1 MSRAAWICL
10 GLPLAAAALACGGPA
25 AEPGAAT
32 RGLVTAAPAV
42 QPAVETA
49 ALPSDADDPAVWI
62 NRDDPARSLVIGTNK
77 VQGTGGLYVFGLDGA
92 VRQVIS
98 PLDRPNNVDVE
109 YGLRIA
115 GVPVDIAVTTERK
128 QHRLR
133 VYRITG
139 GDTPLEDISG
149 PDGIRVLEDATGEAS
164 EPMGIALYKRP
175 SDDAVFA
182 IVAPK
187 TGGTTD
193 YLAQY
198 RLEDDGT
205 GRVRGTFV
213 RRFGSF
219 SQMGP
224 EPGDIGEIEALV
236 VDDALGYVYAA
247 DERFGIRKYHADPDH
262 HDASQELAVIGRD
275 GYQMDREG
283 LGIYAHADGT
293 GYLVSVDQLPGGTR
307 LRVYRREG
315 TATDPHDHSEVVREI
330 LTASDSTDGLEV
342 VSAPLP
348 GFPRGLAVL
357 MNSDGRNFH
366 LYRWDDLMP

>member
-1 MSRAAWICL
+1 MSRAAIVCF

-25 AEPGAAT
+25 AHQGAAAP
-32 RGLVTAAPAV
+32 GPVTSAPAV
-42 QPAVETA
+42 RPAVETA

-62 NRDDPARSLVIGTNK
+62 NPDDPARSLVIGTNK

-109 YGLRIA
+109 YGLRV
-115 GVPVDIAVTTERK
+115 GGEPVDIAVTTERK

-133 VYRITG
+133 VYRITDG
-139 GDTPLEDISG
+139 NTPLEDISG
-149 PDGIRVLEDATGEAS
+149 PEGIRVLEDVTGEAS

-187 TGGTTD
+187 TGGTSD

-198 RLEDDGT
+198 RLHDDGT

-213 RRFGSF
+213 RRFGNF

-224 EPGDIGEIEALV
+224 APGDTGEIEALV

-247 DERFGIRKYHADPDH
+247 DEQFGIRKYHADPDH
-262 HDASQELAVIGRD
+262 RDASLELAVIGRD

-283 LGIYAHADGT
+283 LGIYAHPDGT

-315 TATDPHDHSEVVREI
+315 TASDPHDHAEVAHEV

-342 VSAPLP
+342 VAAPLP

-357 MNSDGRNFH
+357 MNSEGRNFH
-366 LYRWDDLMP
+366 LYRWEDLVP